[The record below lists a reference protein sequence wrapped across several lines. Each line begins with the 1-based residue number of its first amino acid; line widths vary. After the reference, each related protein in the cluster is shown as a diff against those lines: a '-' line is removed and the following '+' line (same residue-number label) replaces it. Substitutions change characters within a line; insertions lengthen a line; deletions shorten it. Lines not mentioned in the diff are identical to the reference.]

1 MKKAVISILL
11 LLPFV
16 LLVIIAIAGRIYGNI
31 SYIKVESVELLT
43 HLEQPI
49 VEKTIQIE
57 KNTPYQLK
65 WKILPENATDK
76 GVKFTS
82 SIPEA
87 VTVSEDGIVT
97 GLVADNSAIIT
108 ITTNDG
114 AKTDSIMFEVTDSH
128 ITGIELSAQE
138 LSLRINQTQTI
149 VATVLP
155 ITATEKG
162 VVWYSSN
169 PEVVSVDNGVVKA
182 LKEGEATIY
191 AVTMV
196 GSHTASCQ
204 VIVKGEQKVYFKES
218 KFKIDTASID
228 LKTLIAYD
236 EDVDISFITFEL
248 VSGPF
253 AVINNHILTFSRAAS
268 ARIKVFYA
276 DSTAFSEAIILYQ

>member
-11 LLPFV
+11 VLPFI

-43 HLEQPI
+43 QLEQPI
-49 VEKTIQIE
+49 VEKTIKIE

-82 SIPEA
+82 SIPDA
-87 VTVSEDGIVT
+87 VKVSEQGIVT
-97 GLVADNSAIIT
+97 GLIADNSAIIT

-114 AKTDSIMFEVTDSH
+114 AKTDSIMFQVTDSN

-138 LSLRINQTQTI
+138 LSLSINQTQTLT
-149 VATVLP
+149 ATVLP
-155 ITATEKG
+155 ITATEKA
-162 VVWYSSN
+162 VIWYSSN
-169 PEVVSVDNGVVKA
+169 PEVASVENGVVKA
-182 LKEGEATIY
+182 LKEGESTIY
-191 AVTMV
+191 AVTVV
-196 GSHTASCQ
+196 GSHTASCK
-204 VIVKGEQKVYFKES
+204 VVVKGEQKVYFTDS
-218 KFKIDTASID
+218 KFIIDSPSID

-236 EDVDISFITFEL
+236 ENVDTSLIKFEL

-253 AVINNHILTFSRAAS
+253 AVINNDILTFSKTAS
-268 ARIKVFYA
+268 ARIKVFYS